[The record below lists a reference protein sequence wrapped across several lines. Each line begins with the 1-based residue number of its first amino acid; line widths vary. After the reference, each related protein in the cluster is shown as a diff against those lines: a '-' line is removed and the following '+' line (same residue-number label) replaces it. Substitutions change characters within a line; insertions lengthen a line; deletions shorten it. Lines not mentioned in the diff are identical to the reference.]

1 MKLYQSIVII
11 GVSLLSACA
20 SQHESKSLNYAAN
33 QPEVR
38 AYSVQSVMW
47 QQNAAE
53 YRALCYQAFNLAHLR
68 LDQFLETKEFKGKK
82 LAIVTD
88 IDETILDN
96 SPYSAQLIHDN
107 IDYTPDTWKEWTD
120 KASAKA
126 IPGATQF
133 LNYVKSR
140 EVEVFYVSNRYENEV
155 ESTIEN
161 MKIVGFPFADK
172 EHLLLR
178 QKEGSKIARFNEIE
192 LTHTILFYM
201 GDNLS
206 DFSSQFEVPST
217 EERNESADELQNHF
231 GIDFIVLPN
240 PMYGD
245 WETKGIYQ
253 GRYDWSEMQ
262 KDSIRKS
269 NIHGY

>member
-1 MKLYQSIVII
+1 MKLYKSIAVV
-11 GVSLLSACA
+11 GLFLLSACA
-20 SQHESKSLNYAAN
+20 NQRESNLLNVTPS

-53 YRALCYQAFNLAHLR
+53 YRALCYQAFNVARFR
-68 LDQFLETKEFKGKK
+68 LDQLLEKEQLEGKK

-96 SPYSAQLIHDN
+96 SPYNAQLIQDN
-107 IDYTPDTWKEWTD
+107 IDYTPDTWKDWTD

-126 IPGATQF
+126 IPGAVEF

-140 EVEVFYVSNRYENEV
+140 GVEVFYVSNRNENEV
-155 ESTIEN
+155 ESSIEN
-161 MKIVGFPFADK
+161 MKIVGFPFADR
-172 EHLLLR
+172 EHLLFR

-206 DFSSQFEVPST
+206 DFSSAFEVPST
-217 EERNESADELQNHF
+217 AKRNESADEFSNRF
-231 GIDFIVLPN
+231 GVDFIVLPN

-253 GRYDWSEMQ
+253 GRYDWSEKQ
-262 KDSIRKS
+262 KDSIRRL